1 MDDLAAQ
8 NRETIQKIER
18 RIIKITAGG
27 DTDKWRDA
35 PSICH
40 VVESLLTERR
50 DIMNQMFRPT
60 DANMRRFE
68 AVNTHLE
75 TLCRQLCRRMA
86 NIRQSLPLIMDTE
99 VDDDYEIE
107 GELRF
112 CFNDET
118 SVIRLADDDYYG
130 SDFARMISVTA
141 TLNYGTFWECIERF
155 HRESWPLDDGVSW
168 DEPPFYGRAE
178 FDNIVICHAMHNLT
192 GHMGYSIPD
201 VIRLNDFWAEVRLTL
216 QSITGQD
223 GARYVPPRH

>member
-1 MDDLAAQ
+1 MANSTVQ
-8 NRETIQKIER
+8 NRETIQKTER
-18 RIIKITAGG
+18 RIIEITDTG
-27 DTDKWRDA
+27 DSDKWRSD
-35 PSICH
+35 PSKCQA
-40 VVESLLTERR
+40 VEDLLTERWNILNR
-50 DIMNQMFRPT
+50 MFRPT
-60 DANMRRFE
+60 EANMRRFE
-68 AVNTHLE
+68 AINTRLE
-75 TLCRQLCRRMA
+75 ALCRQLCRRMSDL
-86 NIRQSLPLIMDTE
+86 RQSLPLIMD
-99 VDDDYEIE
+99 VSIDDDYEIE
-107 GELRF
+107 SELRF

-155 HRESWPLDDGVSW
+155 YRESRSLDDGVSW

-223 GARYVPPRH
+223 GTRYVPPRH